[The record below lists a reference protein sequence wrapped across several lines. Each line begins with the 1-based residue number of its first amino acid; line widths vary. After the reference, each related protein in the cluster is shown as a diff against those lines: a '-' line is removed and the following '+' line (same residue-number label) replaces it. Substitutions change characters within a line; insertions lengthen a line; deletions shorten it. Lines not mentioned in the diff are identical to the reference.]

1 MLTSENAIILAFHS
15 YLQKQEP
22 RFTYYGLMTFPT
34 EGEGEREWVAN
45 SYQTDII
52 LQQEHITSENFPDI
66 LKIFNY
72 YFENKQIKFY
82 QLGTM
87 PIKIDMAKN
96 IQYVICI
103 RVAVGE

>member
-1 MLTSENAIILAFHS
+1 MLTSENAIISAFHN

-45 SYQTDII
+45 SYQTDIL
-52 LQQEHITSENFPDI
+52 LQQEYIIYENFPDI
-66 LKIFNY
+66 LKMLNY

-82 QLGTM
+82 QLGTI
-87 PIKIDMAKN
+87 PIKMDDKKK
-96 IQYVICI
+96 IQYAICI
-103 RVAVGE
+103 RIAIRE